1 MDNKAMGDIVLFFW
15 IAVMGLTPP
24 PRKNSQAS
32 APRQQPLPNTQMA
45 KKSKFKMLKMGKKEV
60 Y

>member
-1 MDNKAMGDIVLFFW
+1 MGDIVLFFW